1 MKSILRKQVLFHGAE
16 SGTLTSS
23 IVHYMIEDSMTKAKN
38 DFDVCDTDEYG
49 ATAMHYASMNG
60 HHRTILVL
68 AECGGR
74 NCMNRR
80 DDNIHRT
87 YGGQVFYK
95 PLPRDTNDYLTGD
108 VFAESTYRRR
118 TITSYH
124 EKYKGYTPLAL
135 AVQNGHVECVRVLL
149 DLGADPFLRD
159 INKMLPN
166 PHLVDP
172 TCPHW
177 LTLGI
182 RLPSLPME
190 VIENEAERKET
201 HNNFLYVCALNQKS
215 VRRPRIPTVQ
225 GFDSVFQR
233 SHGRRSVMNA
243 HFKGQLDSILLVEQ
257 RRRSRRKMYKKFIRR
272 WYDVVLRD
280 GVRSIVDRRLEHQ
293 ERIMVNYGKSE
304 GVKHVE
310 ATFAN
315 QHSLE
320 DGVTSL
326 MTGTSFTTLQKRRE
340 GINHLMRK
348 HPAVHLMRTR
358 YGTYRFFIYLIY
370 YMSSLFFPMVFCIFL
385 LNAGEGVNH
394 MRERIE
400 SELGEP
406 SRLFHTIDYDKDNF
420 YNWLE
425 NGLLKQVIPTLEGDA
440 YVQVGKPQLEIRRLR
455 DYERRWNSSDHVY
468 QDYQPPFSTV
478 DAAFTTKSFSN
489 GAWGDLHQK
498 QALIVQKITVVF
510 LISRKT
516 NSTTN

>member
-172 TCPHW
+172 TCPYW

-190 VIENEAERKET
+190 VIENEDEIKKST
-201 HNNFLYVCALNQKS
+201 IISFTCAL
-215 VRRPRIPTVQ
+215 
-225 GFDSVFQR
+225 
-233 SHGRRSVMNA
+233 
-243 HFKGQLDSILLVEQ
+243 
-257 RRRSRRKMYKKFIRR
+257 
-272 WYDVVLRD
+272 
-280 GVRSIVDRRLEHQ
+280 
-293 ERIMVNYGKSE
+293 
-304 GVKHVE
+304 
-310 ATFAN
+310 
-315 QHSLE
+315 
-320 DGVTSL
+320 
-326 MTGTSFTTLQKRRE
+326 
-340 GINHLMRK
+340 
-348 HPAVHLMRTR
+348 
-358 YGTYRFFIYLIY
+358 
-370 YMSSLFFPMVFCIFL
+370 
-385 LNAGEGVNH
+385 
-394 MRERIE
+394 
-400 SELGEP
+400 
-406 SRLFHTIDYDKDNF
+406 
-420 YNWLE
+420 
-425 NGLLKQVIPTLEGDA
+425 
-440 YVQVGKPQLEIRRLR
+440 
-455 DYERRWNSSDHVY
+455 
-468 QDYQPPFSTV
+468 
-478 DAAFTTKSFSN
+478 
-489 GAWGDLHQK
+489 
-498 QALIVQKITVVF
+498 
-510 LISRKT
+510 
-516 NSTTN
+516 